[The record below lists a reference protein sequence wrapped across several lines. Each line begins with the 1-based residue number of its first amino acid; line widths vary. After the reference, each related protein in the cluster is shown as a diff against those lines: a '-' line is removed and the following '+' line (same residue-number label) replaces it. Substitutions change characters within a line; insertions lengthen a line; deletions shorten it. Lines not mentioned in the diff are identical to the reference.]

1 MTHRKIKVVKRDA
14 AVPKA
19 PVEQKQPEDTERGMS
34 NTVKDWITERRR
46 NSQRETARDKR
57 KFARLSKLN
66 NPSRKP
72 A

>member
-14 AVPKA
+14 AAPEA
-19 PVEQKQPEDTERGMS
+19 PVEEKQPEDTERGMS
-34 NTVKDWITERRR
+34 NTVKDWISERRL